1 VSPVVDTEREVAD
14 RVHLESL
21 PGVIERL
28 LQQCHDLGAPLLTG
42 IHRVED
48 SVVADVRGPLGPL
61 AELRMYS
68 ALSVVLGA
76 YEENRGDEYR
86 GALGVLAQSRRSG
99 VLSTVA
105 RDTAEAS
112 VSALALAS
120 TSTSASMGDQ
130 MSFRIDPLVDRWK
143 LRDLLEARLGWVNA
157 PHAWQ
162 VNITRRGDLLLAQVG
177 PLYHS
182 ARFAPMERI
191 PASTNPLIAALMV
204 QLAKPESGQLVYDP
218 FCGAGT
224 LLVEAAALGRDLRL
238 VGGDSS
244 ARALAAA
251 AANQKT
257 LFPDGGLVRAD
268 ATAMP
273 LPAESVDRVVS
284 NIPFGKRVG
293 SHGANIDLYP
303 GFLSELGR
311 VLRMDGRAVVLT
323 DDKNLFRASVE
334 RTRGLRLLREV
345 KLSTGGLHPSAFIV
359 ERTRA
364 AKRAADRRPRGR

>member
-1 VSPVVDTEREVAD
+1 VSPAVDTEREVTD

-21 PGVIERL
+21 PGVVERL

-42 IHRVED
+42 IRRVED
-48 SVVADVRGPLGPL
+48 SVVADVRGPLGPV

-76 YEENRGDEYR
+76 YEENRATEYE
-86 GALGVLAQSRRSG
+86 GALGILAASRGGG
-99 VLSTVA
+99 VLSAVA
-105 RDTAEAS
+105 MNVGEAS
-112 VSALALAS
+112 TKEQV
-120 TSTSASMGDQ
+120 G
-130 MSFRIDPLVDRWK
+130 FRIDPLVDRWK
-143 LRDLLEARLGWVNA
+143 LRDLLEERLGWVNA
-157 PHAWQ
+157 PQAWQ

-204 QLAKPESGQLVYDP
+204 QFAKPDRGQVVYDP

-238 VGGDSS
+238 VGGDVS
-244 ARALAAA
+244 ARALTAA

-257 LFPDGGLVRAD
+257 LFPGGHLVRAD

-273 LPAESVDRVVS
+273 LRTESVDRVVS

-293 SHGANIDLYP
+293 SHGANIELYP

-334 RTRGLRLLREV
+334 RTRGIRLLREV
-345 KLSTGGLHPSAFIV
+345 KLATGGLHPSAFIV

-364 AKRAADRRPRGR
+364 AKRAGRRPQGR